1 MTKPHYKLMAAEP
14 EGNDLTFIDCKIG
27 HGTIFYGVNSIE
39 IIVSPLPKR
48 MIKRIK
54 LFFLGGIRRFQND

>member
-1 MTKPHYKLMAAEP
+1 MTKPHCKLMAVEP
-14 EGNDLTFIDCKIG
+14 DVSELTFIDCKLKEVK
-27 HGTIFYGVNSIE
+27 FYGVNSIE